1 VCRPKCCNSRASS
14 EKAKQLK
21 GNIRS
26 LQRLDLAPS
35 TPATEVDD
43 TGRWPIA
50 SPSHEEE
57 ASGVVLDDSVMRR
70 SDALRETM
78 RFARAVIADGT
89 ISDRDA
95 KSFRAWIDTNPDVL
109 GLAAIDEIV
118 GILTNV
124 FHDGRLTAAERE
136 QLVAVLERF
145 GG

>member
-1 VCRPKCCNSRASS
+1 MCGPRCCNSRASS
-14 EKAKQLK
+14 EKVKQLK
-21 GNIRS
+21 GNIRFP
-26 LQRLDLAPS
+26 QRLDLAPI
-35 TPATEVDD
+35 TLATEVDD
-43 TGRWPIA
+43 GGRWPVA
-50 SPSHEEE
+50 SPSDEEE

-95 KSFRAWIDTNPDVL
+95 KSFRAWIDANPDVL

-118 GILTNV
+118 PILTNV
-124 FHDGRLTAAERE
+124 FHDGSLTAAERE
-136 QLVAVLERF
+136 QFVAVLERF